1 MNTILTFFKMI
12 YELIANLLAFVSVGC
27 LMAGIVVS
35 IVQTPITMSII
46 WGVWFMSSILFMLFM
61 NAMSQQIP
69 PHVHPVS
76 LPQQPIRD
84 IPMLTVVVQHP
95 DGTVSVDSKANP

>member
-1 MNTILTFFKMI
+1 MNGLYELLKMI
-12 YELIANLLAFVSVGC
+12 YDIIANLFAFVSVGC

-35 IVQTPITMSII
+35 SVKMPITMSII
-46 WGVWFMSSILFMLFM
+46 WAVWFISTILFMLCM

-69 PHVHPVS
+69 PQVLPVS

-84 IPMLTVVVQHP
+84 IPMQTVVVQHP
-95 DGTVSVDSKANP
+95 DGTLSVDSKANP